1 MLKKRLVVE
10 LINIATCA
18 EVELRVKYTATY
30 AEEVDSYTAHLL
42 EQLGRLGVKLRVQY
56 HVLSIV
62 HYHGNQT
69 LQANVKWAN
78 SPVSGLHECCLE
90 YLPNPIA

>member
-1 MLKKRLVVE
+1 MVLKKTLGVE

-18 EVELRVKYTATY
+18 EVELRVKYTATC
-30 AEEVDSYTAHLL
+30 AETIDSYTAHLL

-78 SPVSGLHECCLE
+78 NPVSGLQSS
-90 YLPNPIA
+90 